1 MFTFQ
6 NVLYNIFFYNIYV
19 DFFGCKIY
27 LFIKSKEVMQKG
39 SKHSEESKAK
49 MRAAKLG
56 KKLSAERKKQI
67 SIEWKQYFAEHEEA
81 KKKLSNRL
89 KEIHRVYKEQ
99 TENKW

>member
-67 SIEWKQYFAEHEEA
+67 SIE
-81 KKKLSNRL
+81 
-89 KEIHRVYKEQ
+89 
-99 TENKW
+99 

>member
-6 NVLYNIFFYNIYV
+6 NVLYNIFFCNIYV

-27 LFIKSKEVMQKG
+27 LFLKSKEVMQKG

-67 SIEWKQYFAEHEEA
+67 SIERKQYFAEHEEA
-81 KKKLSNRL
+81 KKKLSERL
-89 KEIHRVYKEQ
+89 KEIHRVYKKQ
-99 TENKW
+99 IENN